1 MRGADVLTHMRIRG
15 DRRGPGQAA
24 RALVAGAWLALVAVW
39 PALADE
45 LPRPVSP
52 APPERPAGGREVPPG
67 DGLALALEQA
77 PAGAVLVLGPGE
89 HRGPVVITKPVTIWG
104 PRSAIVSSRG
114 VGTTIDVKAPG
125 TRLLG
130 FTVDGSGTRF
140 EDTDAGVHVRADDC
154 TVEGLRVTRAL
165 FGIAASGVHR
175 ARIVGNDVVGSG
187 ARDFGMRGDG
197 IRLWEVRDA
206 DVARN
211 HVHESRDIVVWYSPG
226 NRVTDNFV
234 EGGRYGTHFM
244 YSSRNLVRGNTYL
257 RNLVGVFVMYCD
269 IVEVTGNLVAA
280 ASPGEGLGL
289 GLKEA
294 GNVNVARN
302 RFVRCPTGV
311 FIDTS
316 PIQVSH
322 LNTFTDNAFEFCEA
336 GVTFHSSEKQN
347 VFTGN
352 AFQGCA
358 CTVRVD
364 GHGDAAGV
372 RWSGNYYEDYA
383 GYDLDGD
390 GTGDVPHEPRSLADE
405 LTNRRENCRF
415 FRGTPA
421 LGLLDVVS
429 RVLPVLTPKV
439 MFTDPAPLLRRPAT
453 AGLPMHLEVSHA
465 H

>member
-1 MRGADVLTHMRIRG
+1 MLMGVRLEG
-15 DRRGPGQAA
+15 DRRGSGQVA
-24 RALVAGAWLALVAVW
+24 RALVASAWLALAIAC
-39 PALADE
+39 PAFADV
-45 LPRPVSP
+45 LSRPVSP
-52 APPERPAGGREVPPG
+52 PPPSRPAGGIEVAAG
-67 DGLALALEQA
+67 DGLMRALAQA
-77 PAGAVLVLGPGE
+77 AAGAVFVLAPGE
-89 HRGPVVITKPVTIWG
+89 HRGPVVITRPVTIWG
-104 PRSAIVSSRG
+104 PRTAVVRSAG

-154 TVEGLRVTRAL
+154 TVEGLCVTRAL
-165 FGIAASGVHR
+165 FGIAVSGAHR
-175 ARIVGNDVVGSG
+175 ALIIGNEVVGSG
-187 ARDFGMRGDG
+187 ARDFGMRGDA
-197 IRLWEVRDA
+197 IRLWEVRDS
-206 DVARN
+206 VIARN
-211 HVHESRDIVVWYSPG
+211 YVHESRDMVVWYSPG
-226 NRVTDNFV
+226 NRVEDNFV

-244 YSSRNLVRGNTYL
+244 YSSRNQVRGNTYL

-269 IVEVTGNLVAA
+269 NVEVTGNLVAA

-294 GNVNVARN
+294 GNVRVEHN

-316 PIQVSH
+316 PIQISH
-322 LNTFTDNAFEFCEA
+322 LNTFTDNAFEFCES
-336 GVTFHSSEKQN
+336 GVTFHSSEKRN
-347 VFTGN
+347 AFTGN
-352 AFQGCA
+352 AFNGCA

-364 GHGDAAGV
+364 GHGDATGV
-372 RWSGNYYEDYA
+372 RWAGNYYEDYA

-390 GTGDVPHEPRSLADE
+390 GTGDVPHEPRSLSNQ
-405 LTNRRENCRF
+405 LTSQRENFQF

-439 MFTDPAPLLRRPAT
+439 LFTDATPLLKRPAG
-453 AGLPMHLEVSHA
+453 AGVTHA